1 MKDDSKA
8 RVDAYRLCLKTNRV
22 KYTNIKLRDMLRK
35 REERASEHEKMSEL
49 SELEGEN
56 DLVKKEG
63 KTTERVS
70 LLLLGLT

>member
-1 MKDDSKA
+1 MKDDSKV
-8 RVDAYRLCLKTNRV
+8 RVAAYRLHLKTI
-22 KYTNIKLRDMLRK
+22 YTNIKLRDMLRK

-56 DLVKKEG
+56 DLVKREG

-70 LLLLGLT
+70 LLLLGLW

>member
-8 RVDAYRLCLKTNRV
+8 RVAAYRLHLKTNRV

-49 SELEGEN
+49 SELERERM
-56 DLVKKEG
+56 KEG

-70 LLLLGLT
+70 LLLLGLR